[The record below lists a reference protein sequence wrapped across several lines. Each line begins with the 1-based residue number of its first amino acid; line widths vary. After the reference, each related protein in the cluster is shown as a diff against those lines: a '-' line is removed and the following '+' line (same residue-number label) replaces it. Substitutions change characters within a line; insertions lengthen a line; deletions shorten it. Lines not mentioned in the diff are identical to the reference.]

1 MNVNHEKMIAEFMNG
16 ESSGRELLE
25 LCRHDRE
32 LLNELAELT
41 VMERLLAHQE
51 QDANSELFAA
61 EIKAVLSRG
70 NESDAFV
77 LGVRNRLAKE
87 EQVSRVRWTAVLP
100 GVLKLAAAALVV
112 FSVYCWM
119 YVNRPVAVLTNTAA
133 ADWNDKAVGVEQ
145 VFKRGIVDL
154 KAGCAELR
162 FRNNVAVLLE
172 GPARLRIKS
181 VDHVVLYQGNLVADV
196 PKNAI
201 GFRVDTPSSEVVDLG
216 TVFGV
221 SVDPKGVSE
230 VHVIKGKVKARKNGN
245 QRFVD
250 LVENEARS
258 FSKDE
263 ALARTIE
270 SNLDK
275 FLRVL
280 PGKSGRNPAY
290 LHWSFDEGQG
300 CEAME
305 KHVGGMST
313 NYPARLK
320 SLRDN
325 GSIPEWSNGQF
336 GSALYFNGATAY
348 AMTDYPG
355 VGENH
360 PRTVAFWVKIP
371 EPDSMT
377 PVYGLVSW
385 GSMADIGSAWQIS
398 INPTESEGPM
408 GRLRM
413 GTREAQAIGTT
424 DLRDNRWH
432 HIAVVMYGG
441 ETADVSTHI
450 LLYIDGKLEK
460 TSKKSIHRIFTDI
473 ESGLARTVMFGRDMG
488 RPLDDSK
495 FVSNLFKGWLDEV
508 YIFEA
513 ALSREQVEKLMKT
526 NQPPQG

>member
-1 MNVNHEKMIAEFMNG
+1 
-16 ESSGRELLE
+16 
-25 LCRHDRE
+25 
-32 LLNELAELT
+32 
-41 VMERLLAHQE
+41 
-51 QDANSELFAA
+51 
-61 EIKAVLSRG
+61 
-70 NESDAFV
+70 
-77 LGVRNRLAKE
+77 
-87 EQVSRVRWTAVLP
+87 
-100 GVLKLAAAALVV
+100 
-112 FSVYCWM
+112 
-119 YVNRPVAVLTNTAA
+119 
-133 ADWNDKAVGVEQ
+133 
-145 VFKRGIVDL
+145 
-154 KAGCAELR
+154 
-162 FRNNVAVLLE
+162 
-172 GPARLRIKS
+172 
-181 VDHVVLYQGNLVADV
+181 
-196 PKNAI
+196 
-201 GFRVDTPSSEVVDLG
+201 
-216 TVFGV
+216 
-221 SVDPKGVSE
+221 
-230 VHVIKGKVKARKNGN
+230 
-245 QRFVD
+245 
-250 LVENEARS
+250 
-258 FSKDE
+258 
-263 ALARTIE
+263 
-270 SNLDK
+270 
-275 FLRVL
+275 
-280 PGKSGRNPAY
+280 
-290 LHWSFDEGQG
+290 
-300 CEAME
+300 
-305 KHVGGMST
+305 
-313 NYPARLK
+313 
-320 SLRDN
+320 
-325 GSIPEWSNGQF
+325 
-336 GSALYFNGATAY
+336 
-348 AMTDYPG
+348 MTDYPG